1 MTADEPELGRLMAPV
16 GRLLAEASR
25 LLKETWQ
32 AGAAV
37 RHKGPADL
45 VTDADLAVQRF
56 LIPSLVG
63 LLPGS
68 SILAEEDGQVP
79 ADPTAPC
86 WVIDPVDGTSNLVHG
101 VRYVAIS
108 VALAV
113 GGQPVLAWVQDV
125 FGDHLYTARRGHGAW
140 ADGTPIHGSARTA
153 LTEAMVACGTPYE
166 KERAEFVFAPLA
178 RVWLACHGL
187 RMLGAA
193 ALELAEVAAG
203 RLDAFFEA
211 SLSPWDFA
219 AGWLLVSESGG
230 VVTDLKGAPLKMASG
245 SVLAANAG
253 LHRELLTILADPAA
267 PAGREAGHQG

>member
-1 MTADEPELGRLMAPV
+1 MTADEPELDQLLAPV
-16 GRLLAEASR
+16 GRLLAEASL
-25 LLKETWQ
+25 LLKRTWQ
-32 AGAAV
+32 AGAGV

-56 LIPSLVG
+56 LVPSLVG

-68 SILAEEDGQVP
+68 SALAEEDGQVP
-79 ADPTAPC
+79 AEPAAPC

-125 FGDHLYTARRGHGAW
+125 FGDHLYTAGRGRGAW
-140 ADGTPIHGSARTA
+140 RDGTRIHCSARTSLA
-153 LTEAMVACGTPYE
+153 DAMVACGTPYE
-166 KERAEFVFAPLA
+166 KERADLVFAPLA

-203 RLDAFFEA
+203 QLDAFFEA
-211 SLSPWDFA
+211 SLNPWDFA

-230 VVTDLKGAPLKMASG
+230 VISDLKGAPLSLAAG
-245 SVLAANAG
+245 SVLAASAG
-253 LHRELLTILADPAA
+253 LHRELLTILADA
-267 PAGREAGHQG
+267 PPLPGREAGQRG